1 MATISTSEHR
11 SQFVTCKAFLQD
23 RDWPTQSSLRYYIFF
38 NKYGFAD
45 TCVRRVGR
53 KVLIDPQAFEVWV
66 RENAR

>member
-1 MATISTSEHR
+1 MTHAASIDNR

-45 TCVRRVGR
+45 TCVRRIGR
-53 KVLIDPQAFEVWV
+53 KVLIDIQAFDVWV
-66 RENAR
+66 KENAR